1 MSTTRLTL
9 STHHAAS
16 KWVSRIVAAALIVV
30 SLFLSWE
37 FNRGSNTMMLILALL
52 GVSMSLLVALFVEST
67 LSRWLMSRWY
77 LEFNQETLTVET
89 NQPKQ
94 VFDLQQPYQ
103 LTITKTEG
111 DHKERGGNVLLS
123 LSQHQQQATLL
134 GALGHGELPK
144 ECEPLLANA
153 KEATFMT
160 LQNASTNALWLAKD
174 GDMARLLPLFAHR
187 ASQN

>member
-9 STHHAAS
+9 SSHHAAS
-16 KWVSRIVAAALIVV
+16 RWASRVVAAVLIVL
-30 SLFLSWE
+30 SLFLSNE
-37 FNRGSNTMMLILALL
+37 FSRGSNMMMVILSLL
-52 GVSMSLLVALFVEST
+52 GLSVSLLLALFVEST
-67 LSRWLMSRWY
+67 LSRWAMSNWY
-77 LEFNQETLTVET
+77 LEFTHETLTVEA

-94 VFDLQQPYQ
+94 VFDLQQPYE

-111 DHKERGGNVLLS
+111 DHKERGGNVLIS
-123 LSQHQQQATLL
+123 LLQNQQQTTLL

-144 ECEPLLANA
+144 ECEPLLASA
-153 KEATFMT
+153 KEATFMA

-187 ASQN
+187 AS